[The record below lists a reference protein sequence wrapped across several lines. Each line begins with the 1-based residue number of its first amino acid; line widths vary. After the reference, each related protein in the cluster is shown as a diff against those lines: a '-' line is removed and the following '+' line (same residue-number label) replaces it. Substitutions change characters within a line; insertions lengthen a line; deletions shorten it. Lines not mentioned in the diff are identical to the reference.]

1 MKRKKNYF
9 KPLKGLS
16 DGVTVFL
23 SRLDDA
29 MKRPESGERGR
40 QIAELCNVL
49 DMLNDTIRYS
59 YLGVD
64 YRKDKKY

>member
-1 MKRKKNYF
+1 MKRKKNYL

-16 DGVTVFL
+16 GGVTVFL
-23 SRLDDA
+23 ARLDDV
-29 MKRPESGERGR
+29 MKQPESGVRGQR
-40 QIAELCNVL
+40 IAKLCNAL
-49 DMLNDTIRYS
+49 DMLNDTIRYG

>member
-23 SRLDDA
+23 ARLDEE
-29 MKRPESGERGR
+29 MKSPSSENRGR
-40 QIAELCNVL
+40 VIAKLCNDL
-49 DMLNDTIRYS
+49 DMLNDTIRYG

-64 YRKDKKY
+64 YRKDKK

>member
-1 MKRKKNYF
+1 VKRKKNYL

-23 SRLDDA
+23 ARLEDV
-29 MKRPESGERGR
+29 MKQPESGERGR
-40 QIAELCNVL
+40 QIAKLCNAL
-49 DMLNDTIRYS
+49 DMLNDIIRYG

-64 YRKDKKY
+64 YRKDKKP